1 MPSSCRSAGH
11 SECGVVQ
18 VRLCVRACVCVVY
31 EECRVAV
38 GVPDDAAG
46 TLVVG
51 ERRLREV
58 AGRRR
63 DLAVL
68 AVARHRHVFVADAV
82 HHLGDVVVRLAARV
96 ARVTL
101 HHPLQHT
108 ASGVERLAAVGSRAF
123 PVATAHTWNS
133 LPEHTVSAS
142 TLQSFKRHLK
152 TFLPSSTLVDLA
164 VI

>member
-1 MPSSCRSAGH
+1 M
-11 SECGVVQ
+11 Q

-101 HHPLQHT
+101 HHPLYSTQPA
-108 ASGVERLAAVGSRAF
+108 ASKD
-123 PVATAHTWNS
+123 W
-133 LPEHTVSAS
+133 
-142 TLQSFKRHLK
+142 
-152 TFLPSSTLVDLA
+152 LPSAAELFRLPLPTPGTLFLNTPSRLLRCSHLN